1 MGRIERATTETRRTM
16 NRERYPDRRTVLKT
30 TGAGIAGS
38 LALGGG
44 AAAHQGGL
52 KRELAEVRSATA
64 EYNDPA
70 NAIDDGYRASD
81 HAVCGM
87 GYHYG
92 NFGLIGT
99 VDRTEPQVLVYGED
113 EDGDLVLGAVEYL
126 VPKAGP
132 YTDEP
137 PRLFEHDGGAEQWSE
152 FGEMGWALHVW
163 VHTHNP
169 AGVFNPTNP
178 RPQFCP
184 DGGGDH

>member
-1 MGRIERATTETRRTM
+1 M

-52 KRELAEVRSATA
+52 QRELAEVRSATA

-70 NAIDDGYRASD
+70 NAVEDGYVAEE

-87 GYHYG
+87 GYHYPDG
-92 NFGLIGT
+92 ALFRAFDEGT
-99 VDRTEPQVLVYGED
+99 LDAYFEDRDRTTPEVLVYGED
-113 EDGDLVLGAVEYL
+113 DSGDLVLGAVEYL
-126 VPKAGP
+126 RPKDGSGEKP
-132 YTDEP
+132 D
-137 PRLFEHDGGAEQWSE
+137 LFDHDGGSE
-152 FGEMGWALHVW
+152 VWADFGPFWALHAW

-169 AGVFNPTNP
+169 DGVFNPTNP

-184 DGGGDH
+184 DGGGGH